1 MCKKRKLMKKI
12 TSQSKGKHKYVE
24 KKTRIK
30 LIEEIA

>member
-1 MCKKRKLMKKI
+1 MKKI

-30 LIEEIA
+30 LIEEVAWS

>member
-24 KKTRIK
+24 KK
-30 LIEEIA
+30 LELN